1 MHFCFLIPVSTDHQK
16 QFDFSW
22 QAQQYT
28 ITVLPQG
35 QINSSALGHKLVFRD
50 LNHLAFPQDITV
62 VHYIDDIVLIGPCE
76 QEAATTLH
84 LLVRHLH
91 VRGER

>member
-1 MHFCFLIPVSTDHQK
+1 MHFYFLIPVSTDRQK
-16 QFDFSW
+16 QFTFSW

-28 ITVLPQG
+28 TTVLPQG
-35 QINSSALGHKLVFRD
+35 HINSSPLCHNLVFRD

-84 LLVRHLH
+84 LLVRHSR
-91 VRGER
+91 VRG